1 MRLNPSDRDPRPRS
15 ARSAH
20 GRETEQCLAGAFL
33 LRWSVAVAILL
44 TAPASVLLAQSAAS
58 LSGHI
63 LSEDGRTLRAAVT
76 LSFAGPRGFPSP
88 PRRVFTGTNG
98 AFTFS
103 RLPAGK
109 YVLCAQVSAAEPTPA
124 NSPWVDTC
132 VWGSPQAPIT
142 LAAGQ
147 QFAGVVFT
155 APKGAWLQVRVVDP
169 EHVLPQV
176 AAKGPALLEPQLQLV
191 LQGPDKLPRHARFVS
206 ADGAGRNYQVAIPLK
221 TALNLQVASSVAD
234 VFDQNGKAIKA
245 TDQAPFQPNTPAE
258 LAPVTFTV
266 HKKTP

>member
-1 MRLNPSDRDPRPRS
+1 MIRFLPS
-15 ARSAH
+15 
-20 GRETEQCLAGAFL
+20 
-33 LRWSVAVAILL
+33 VAILSL
-44 TAPASVLLAQSAAS
+44 VLPCASLSQTPPTAS

-63 LSEDGRTLRAAVT
+63 LAEDGRTLRAAVT

-103 RLPAGK
+103 KLPAAK
-109 YVLCAQVSAAEPTPA
+109 YVLCAQVSAAEPAPA

-147 QFAGVVFT
+147 QLAGIVFT

-191 LQGPDKLPRHARFVS
+191 LQGPDKLLRHARFVS

-245 TDQAPFQPNTPAE
+245 TDQAPFQPNTPGE
-258 LAPVTFTV
+258 LAPLTFTI

>member
-1 MRLNPSDRDPRPRS
+1 MV
-15 ARSAH
+15 
-20 GRETEQCLAGAFL
+20 GQ
-33 LRWSVAVAILL
+33 LL
-44 TAPASVLLAQSAAS
+44 TAQSTAS

-76 LSFAGPRGFPSP
+76 LFFAAPRGFPSP

-109 YVLCAQVSAAEPTPA
+109 YVLCAQVSSAEAAPA

-147 QFAGVVFT
+147 QLAGIVFT
-155 APKGAWLQVRVVDP
+155 APKGAWLQVRVADP
-169 EHVLPQV
+169 DHALPAV
-176 AAKGPALLEPQLQLV
+176 AAKGPAPLEPELQL
-191 LQGPDKLPRHARFVS
+191 LLHR
-206 ADGAGRNYQVAIPLK
+206 K
-221 TALNLQVASSVAD
+221 TQ
-234 VFDQNGKAIKA
+234 
-245 TDQAPFQPNTPAE
+245 
-258 LAPVTFTV
+258 
-266 HKKTP
+266 